1 MTPKQILS
9 TLHQQI
15 HVLQDQLDEKSLELA
30 RAVERISD
38 LEARQNIPDDQYRL
52 MFEANHAVKL
62 LMDSETGSI
71 IDANPAA
78 CRFYGYDKIALLGM
92 KITDLSISPA
102 EVAHLNNHEAYS
114 GQQWVFHVRHRL
126 ANGDIRDVE
135 VFVSPIHVNGRSFLY
150 STIHDITKRKLE
162 ETELRLLWHA
172 VNQSAN
178 SILITDATGRIEY
191 VNPYF
196 TQLTGYTLEEVIGQN
211 PRILKSGH
219 TEAREYRKLWDTI
232 TSGREWVGEF
242 HNQKKNG
249 DLYWER
255 ARIAPVTNADGEI
268 THFVAIKED
277 ITDQKKAWEDL
288 AQKEYTLRRSQAIAH
303 VGDWTWETKPN
314 IVHWSDEMYRI
325 FGVDRDKFTGDLSAV
340 IDQTIHPDDRDKVLA
355 SNQAVVEEGKPN
367 GMEYRVVWSDGSV
380 RYVWA
385 QPGEKIL
392 DAKNNII
399 SLSGIVQD
407 ITERKQ
413 AEIQIYEAERFA
425 RATVNALSVHIAILD
440 ETGVILAVND
450 AWTRFAERNNAKL
463 DAVGVGINYLTVLE
477 TIDPTG
483 EDADTALAALTGIQ
497 QALRGEIETFS
508 LEYPCHAPDEQRWFN
523 ISVTRFAGNGPTRLV
538 VAHKNVTERVLAQ
551 QQLADANAQ
560 LEEQVAERTKELL
573 RLNDRMSAVLNNV
586 SNPVLLVS
594 ADGSID
600 VTNPILNRVLGYQ
613 MDELFDQSLW
623 RIFETTY
630 RPALMDLF
638 QTMDEYTPLGPIQT
652 QLVTKSG
659 TTFDAEVS
667 FTKVPGNRG
676 HVVCT
681 LYNIS
686 HLKEMERI
694 KDEFISMVSHE
705 LRTPIT
711 SIMLSASTLQRHF
724 DHMTDDKKLQKM
736 ARITEQAQAL
746 ADFVTSILDVSRFD
760 ARQGKRGQETVN
772 VSQALENV
780 VSELAEQAESRHQ
793 HIQVEVVSGG
803 LTVMGEYSDLIQVW
817 RNLLNNAIKYTPD
830 GGSIRAVLYGA
841 GSTHQYQA
849 AGLNGFRD
857 RMPADIYSGRYL
869 IGLVEDTGHGIR
881 LEDLPHL
888 FTRFF
893 RGWAT
898 GTSITGSGLGLSLV
912 RDLLRLYGGD
922 IAVSS
927 TLNIETTFCFWL
939 PVNEGE

>member
-1 MTPKQILS
+1 MAEEQILS

-15 HVLQDQLDEKSLELA
+15 HSLQDQLGEKSLELA
-30 RAVERISD
+30 QALERISD
-38 LEARQNIPDDQYRL
+38 LEARQNTPDDQYRL
-52 MFEANHAVKL
+52 MFEASHSVKL
-62 LMDSETGSI
+62 VMDSETGSI

-102 EVAHLNNHEAYS
+102 EVVPHNNHEAYS

-172 VNQSAN
+172 ANQSAN
-178 SILITDATGRIEY
+178 SIVIVDATGRIEY

-196 TQLTGYTLEEVIGQN
+196 TELTGYTLEEVIGQN
-211 PRILKSGH
+211 PRILKSDH
-219 TEAREYRKLWDTI
+219 TSAEEYRQLWETI

-242 HNQKKNG
+242 YNKKKNG
-249 DLYWER
+249 EFYWER
-255 ARIAPVTNADGEI
+255 ASIAPVTNGEGEI
-268 THFVAIKED
+268 AHFVAIKED
-277 ITDQKKAWEDL
+277 ITERKQAEDALHESEIRFRNTFEQAAVGLSHVAPEGHFLLINQKLCDL
-288 AQKEYTLRRSQAIAH
+288 VGYTREEMLSKTFQDITYPDDLEIDLKQAQRMLAHEIETYTLEKRYIR
-303 VGDWTWETKPN
+303 K
-314 IVHWSDEMYRI
+314 
-325 FGVDRDKFTGDLSAV
+325 
-340 IDQTIHPDDRDKVLA
+340 DQTVQWVELTISMV
-355 SNQAVVEEGKPN
+355 SN
-367 GMEYRVVWSDGSV
+367 SDGTPKYFIAV
-380 RYVWA
+380 
-385 QPGEKIL
+385 
-392 DAKNNII
+392 
-399 SLSGIVQD
+399 VQD
-407 ITERKQ
+407 ITERVQTQRK
-413 AEIQIYEAERFA
+413 
-425 RATVNALSVHIAILD
+425 
-440 ETGVILAVND
+440 
-450 AWTRFAERNNAKL
+450 
-463 DAVGVGINYLTVLE
+463 
-477 TIDPTG
+477 
-483 EDADTALAALTGIQ
+483 LAAT
-497 QALRGEIETFS
+497 
-508 LEYPCHAPDEQRWFN
+508 
-523 ISVTRFAGNGPTRLV
+523 
-538 VAHKNVTERVLAQ
+538 
-551 QQLADANAQ
+551 NAQ
-560 LEEQVAERTKELL
+560 LEEQVEERTSQLR

-586 SNPVLLVS
+586 SNPVLLVR
-594 ADGSID
+594 ADGRID
-600 VTNPILNRVLGYQ
+600 VTNPVLNRVLGYQ
-613 MDELFDQSLW
+613 IDELFGQSLW
-623 RIFETTY
+623 RIFETPY
-630 RPALMDLF
+630 RSALMDLF
-638 QTMDEYTPLGPIQT
+638 QAMDEYTPLGPIQT
-652 QLVTKSG
+652 RLVTKSG

-667 FTKVPGNRG
+667 FTQVPGNGG

-724 DHMTDDKKLQKM
+724 DHMTEDKKLQKM
-736 ARITEQAQAL
+736 SRITEQAQAL
-746 ADFVTSILDVSRFD
+746 ADFVTSILDVARFD
-760 ARQGKRGQETVN
+760 ARQGKRGQGTVN
-772 VSQALENV
+772 VSQALEDV

-830 GGSIRAVLYGA
+830 GGRIRTVLYGA
-841 GSTHQYQA
+841 GSTSQYQS

-898 GTSITGSGLGLSLV
+898 GTNITGSGLGLSLV
-912 RDLLRLYGGD
+912 RDLLRLYDGD

-927 TLNIETTFCFWL
+927 TLNIGTTFCFWL
-939 PVNEGE
+939 PVNKGE